1 MSTPV
6 KGFLSIAALFVF
18 SLIIGASQSYAQEGE
33 ALFKN
38 NCASCHHPSKI
49 VIGPALKGAQGRWGE
64 AGEAEM
70 LYDWVKNSEVL
81 AGSGKSA
88 RAKEMITFSATK
100 MTPQAV
106 SNEDIDAIFEY
117 VESFVEKKIT
127 TTDPVPYQT
136 IKKEGSNGWM
146 LKLVLIGVLLIVVL
160 AMAGVSRRLKE
171 ASSEVETDEDHTYLE
186 IVKDWFWRNKV
197 FAGVFILIVV
207 FVGLSDLGWRAAQI
221 DVMEGYQPSQPIKFS
236 HIVHAGNHEIDCKYC
251 HSSVEKS
258 KHAGIPS
265 VNVCMNCHLNINE
278 GTYTDTTEISK
289 IYDAVGYDLAK
300 REYNVDEHG
309 NRVENPIVWNKV
321 HNLPD
326 HVYFNHSQHVS
337 VAGVDCI
344 QCHGDVKTFDAGKV
358 ASVDEINKLD
368 GTVKLTKPV
377 LTMGWCIEC
386 HNEKEIDLGSNDYYM
401 EIHERLK
408 KDPALLKK
416 YNKDEKITVR
426 ELGGWECAKCHY

>member
-1 MSTPV
+1 MSTPL

-18 SLIIGASQSYAQEGE
+18 SLFIGANHSYAQDGE

-38 NCASCHHPSKI
+38 NCASCHAVDK
-49 VIGPALKGAQGRWGE
+49 VVTGPALRGVQGKWAE
-64 AGEAEM
+64 AGEADM
-70 LYDWVKNSEVL
+70 LYDWVKNSTVL
-81 AGSGKSA
+81 IGSGKSTMA
-88 RAKEMITFSATK
+88 NAIADFSPTD

-106 SNEDIDAIFEY
+106 SNDDIDAIFTYIENFKAEDK
-117 VESFVEKKIT
+117 VA
-127 TTDPVPYQT
+127 TTDPIPYQT
-136 IKKEGSNGWM
+136 IKKEGGNGWM
-146 LKLVLIGVLLIVVL
+146 LKLALIGVLLIVVL
-160 AMAGVSRRLKE
+160 AMAGVNRRLKE
-171 ASSEVETDEDHTYLE
+171 ASSDVETDEDHTYLE
-186 IVKDWFWRNKV
+186 IVKDWFFRNKV
-197 FAGVFILIVV
+197 FAGIFILLAV

-236 HIVHAGNHEIDCKYC
+236 HMVHAGNHEIDCKYC

-278 GTYTDTTEISK
+278 GTYTDTTEINK
-289 IYDAVGYDLAK
+289 IYDAVGYDLAS
-300 REYNVDEHG
+300 REYTGESS
-309 NRVENPIVWNKV
+309 PIVWNKV

-358 ASVDEINKLD
+358 ASVDEINKLE

-401 EIHERLK
+401 EIHNRLK
-408 KDPALLKK
+408 KDPELLKK
-416 YNKDEKITVR
+416 YKEDDKVTVR